1 MTGEYIMASVGDRIR
16 EIRESKGMNQDR
28 LADKAQ
34 ISKGFLSDIENG
46 KRNPSSDNLLRI
58 ANVLGASLD
67 YLMKGEVQEEEQ
79 TRTVQ
84 IPPELSMAAQQLNL
98 TYSQTIALLDAHRSV
113 IARRSSRKVKG
124 FDVKDWIALHEAI
137 REVFGE

>member
-1 MTGEYIMASVGDRIR
+1 MASVGDRIR
-16 EIRESKGMNQDR
+16 DIRESKGMNQDV
-28 LADKAQ
+28 LANKAK

-58 ANVLGASLD
+58 ANALGASLD
-67 YLMKGEVQEEEQ
+67 YLMKGEVQEEEEK
-79 TRTVQ
+79 RTVQ
-84 IPPELSMAAQQLNL
+84 IPPELSIAAQQLNL

-113 IARRSSRKVKG
+113 IARRSTRNVKS
-124 FDVKDWIALHEAI
+124 FDVRDWTALHEAI

>member
-1 MTGEYIMASVGDRIR
+1 MARVGDRIR
-16 EIRESKGMNQDR
+16 EIRESRGLNQDR

-84 IPPELSMAAQQLNL
+84 IPPELSIAAQQLNL
-98 TYSQTIALLDAHRSV
+98 SYSQTIALLDAHRSV
-113 IARRSSRKVKG
+113 IARRSTRKVKS
-124 FDVKDWIALHEAI
+124 FDVKDWIALHQAI

>member
-1 MTGEYIMASVGDRIR
+1 MASVGDRIR
-16 EIRESKGMNQDR
+16 EIRESRGMNQDR

-84 IPPELSMAAQQLNL
+84 IPPELSIAAQQLNL
-98 TYSQTIALLDAHRSV
+98 SYSQTIALLDAHRSV
-113 IARRSSRKVKG
+113 IARRSTRKVKS
-124 FDVKDWIALHEAI
+124 FDVKDWIALHQAI

>member
-1 MTGEYIMASVGDRIR
+1 MASAGDRIR

-28 LADKAQ
+28 LADRAQ

-67 YLMKGEVQEEEQ
+67 YLMKGEVQTEEK

-84 IPPELSMAAQQLNL
+84 IPAELSIAAQQLNL

-113 IARRSSRKVKG
+113 IARRSTHKIRS

-137 REVFGE
+137 RGVFGE

>member
-1 MTGEYIMASVGDRIR
+1 MASVGDRIR
-16 EIRESKGMNQDR
+16 EIRESRGMNQDR

-84 IPPELSMAAQQLNL
+84 IPPELSIAAQQLNL

-113 IARRSSRKVKG
+113 IARRSTRKVKS

>member
-1 MTGEYIMASVGDRIR
+1 MANAGDRIR
-16 EIRESKGMNQDR
+16 EIRESKGINQDR
-28 LADKAQ
+28 LAEKAK

-58 ANVLGASLD
+58 ANALGASLD

-79 TRTVQ
+79 TRTIQ
-84 IPPELSMAAQQLNL
+84 ISPELSIAAQQLNL

-113 IARRSSRKVKG
+113 IARRSTRNVKS
-124 FDVKDWIALHEAI
+124 FDVSDWIALHKAI